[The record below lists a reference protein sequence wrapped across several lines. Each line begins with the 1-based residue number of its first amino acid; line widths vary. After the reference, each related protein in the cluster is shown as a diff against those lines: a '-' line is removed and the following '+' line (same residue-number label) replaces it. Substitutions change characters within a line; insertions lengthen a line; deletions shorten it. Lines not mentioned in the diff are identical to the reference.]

1 MGTLPRMRILIVGLA
16 ALAFVL
22 IGAIVGLVVTSSGGG
37 GSGSV
42 RKLALQPID
51 LPPEFVLAEERLYS
65 REELMAELSADSQI
79 AEQGLKEAIHLTY
92 VSEEDIPIVDVFV
105 YAYKDEDAAEAAHT
119 FAREADPDVLRP
131 LDLGSGMRGYAFLD
145 SLVVEGIG
153 DGTFVM
159 TGYVDYDDGDEN
171 TVGESLQV
179 QIYFMRSG
187 SARAEV
193 LVAGESIFL
202 DPQTVARNQ
211 YLRLERPDVVVA
223 PQDP

>member
-1 MGTLPRMRILIVGLA
+1 MGTLSRKHILIVGLA
-16 ALAFVL
+16 VLTFVL
-22 IGAIVGLVVTSSGGG
+22 IGAIVGLVITSGGDS
-37 GSGSV
+37 SGSV
-42 RKLALQPID
+42 RNFALQPID
-51 LPPEFVLAEERLYS
+51 MPPEFVLAEERLYS
-65 REELMAELSADSQI
+65 REELMAELPAESQI
-79 AEQGLKEAIHLTY
+79 AEGGLKEAVHISY
-92 VSEEDIPIVDVFV
+92 ESQEDIPLVDVFV
-105 YAYKDEDAAEAAHT
+105 YAYEDEDAAEAAHN
-119 FAREADPDVLRP
+119 FAREVDPDVLRP

-145 SLVVEGIG
+145 ALVVEGIG
-153 DGTFVM
+153 DDAFVM
-159 TGYVDYDDGDEN
+159 TGYVDYDDGDEK